1 MISIREVFLRKEV
14 NSIDDITD
22 QERMNLNVYLL
33 DHYSLGFKDIY
44 GEDFNA
50 VLEKAIMRSEKSID
64 IPIQMVKIV
73 NNIELP
79 RRVDDGDSQT
89 KII

>member
-1 MISIREVFLRKEV
+1 MFLRKEV